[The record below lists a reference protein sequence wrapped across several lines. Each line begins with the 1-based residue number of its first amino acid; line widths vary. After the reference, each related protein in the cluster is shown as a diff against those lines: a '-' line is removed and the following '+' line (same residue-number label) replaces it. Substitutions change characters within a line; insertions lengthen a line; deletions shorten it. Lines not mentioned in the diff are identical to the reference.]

1 MSRSKLR
8 EKVFQLLFRIAFG
21 SEEEYEE
28 QAALFFADEEQETL
42 TEKEQKQIQDK
53 YDQIL
58 AHLDKIDAQINEK
71 SVGWNVSRLGK
82 VELAIMRLAVYE
94 ILFDD
99 TIPGSVSINE
109 AVDWQRNTAHRNP
122 RRSSMG
128 YLPSLFPK
136 QKIHKNFLFWEYAVG
151 CALAQRGKL
160 LRSCARRKSFA
171 MQNSKNKQ
179 KIHKREIVD
188 EAKCI
193 YCQPG

>member
-94 ILFDD
+94 ILF
-99 TIPGSVSINE
+99 NE
-109 AVDWQRNTAHRNP
+109 AVELAKKYGAQESPAFINGVLAK
-122 RRSSMG
+122 
-128 YLPSLFPK
+128 FVPK
-136 QKIHKNFLFWEYAVG
+136 TE
-151 CALAQRGKL
+151 
-160 LRSCARRKSFA
+160 
-171 MQNSKNKQ
+171 NS
-179 KIHKREIVD
+179 
-188 EAKCI
+188 
-193 YCQPG
+193 

>member
-42 TEKEQKQIQDK
+42 TEKEQKQIRDK

-109 AVDWQRNTAHRNP
+109 AVELA
-122 RRSSMG
+122 
-128 YLPSLFPK
+128 K
-136 QKIHKNFLFWEYAVG
+136 KIQKNFLFWEYAVG

-171 MQNSKNKQ
+171 MQNSKKT
-179 KIHKREIVD
+179 EIS
-188 EAKCI
+188 EK
-193 YCQPG
+193 

>member
-42 TEKEQKQIQDK
+42 TEKE
-53 YDQIL
+53 QIL

-109 AVDWQRNTAHRNP
+109 AVELAKKYGAQESPAFINGVLAK
-122 RRSSMG
+122 
-128 YLPSLFPK
+128 FVPK
-136 QKIHKNFLFWEYAVG
+136 TE
-151 CALAQRGKL
+151 
-160 LRSCARRKSFA
+160 
-171 MQNSKNKQ
+171 NS
-179 KIHKREIVD
+179 
-188 EAKCI
+188 
-193 YCQPG
+193 

>member
-8 EKVFQLLFRIAFG
+8 EKVFQLLFRIEFG

-99 TIPGSVSINE
+99 TIPG
-109 AVDWQRNTAHRNP
+109 
-122 RRSSMG
+122 
-128 YLPSLFPK
+128 LSL
-136 QKIHKNFLFWEYAVG
+136 IH
-151 CALAQRGKL
+151 
-160 LRSCARRKSFA
+160 
-171 MQNSKNKQ
+171 
-179 KIHKREIVD
+179 I
-188 EAKCI
+188 
-193 YCQPG
+193 

>member
-42 TEKEQKQIQDK
+42 TEKEQKQIRDK

-109 AVDWQRNTAHRNP
+109 AVELAKKYGAQESPAFINGGTCQVCSQNRKFIRIFYFGNTPLDAHSRKEENCFVAALGA
-122 RRSSMG
+122 RVLRCKT
-128 YLPSLFPK
+128 LKK
-136 QKIHKNFLFWEYAVG
+136 QK
-151 CALAQRGKL
+151 
-160 LRSCARRKSFA
+160 
-171 MQNSKNKQ
+171 
-179 KIHKREIVD
+179 
-188 EAKCI
+188 
-193 YCQPG
+193 